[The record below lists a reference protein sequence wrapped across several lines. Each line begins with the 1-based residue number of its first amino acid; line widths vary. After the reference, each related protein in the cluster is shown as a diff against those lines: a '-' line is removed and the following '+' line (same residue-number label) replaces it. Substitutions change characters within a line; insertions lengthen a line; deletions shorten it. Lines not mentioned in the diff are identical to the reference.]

1 MNENILV
8 SIIMPAYNAERT
20 IDEAIQSVCQQ
31 TYGIWELIIV
41 NDCSSDGTECIVTQ
55 YMQKDNRIHLINNK
69 QNAGVSEARN
79 IGITSS
85 NGKWI
90 AFLDSDDKW
99 KNEKLE
105 KQVKLLTEKPLT
117 DLVFTGSA
125 FINQQ
130 GVFSKYI
137 LNVPEKIKYRQLLK
151 QNIISCSSVVVR
163 KKLAQN
169 YRMQYDDMHE
179 DYAVWLQILKA
190 GYFAAGIN
198 EPLLIYRISDHSK
211 SSNKKIA
218 AKMTFK
224 VYRFMN
230 LNYIKSVY
238 FFLHYAVKSI
248 NKYKKIEKGF

>member
-1 MNENILV
+1 MKEDVLV

-31 TYGIWELIIV
+31 TYGEWELIIV
-41 NDCSSDGTECIVTQ
+41 NDCSSDRTEWIVKQ
-55 YMQKDNRIHLINNK
+55 YMKKDNRILLINNE
-69 QNAGVSEARN
+69 QNIGVSETRN
-79 IGITSS
+79 IGVSSS

-99 KNEKLE
+99 KKEKLE
-105 KQVKLLTEKPLT
+105 KQVKLLNENPWA

-137 LNVPEKIKYRQLLK
+137 LNVPEKINYRELLK
-151 QNIISCSSVVVR
+151 QNVISCSSVVVR
-163 KKLAQN
+163 KELVNN

-190 GYFAAGIN
+190 GYHAAGIN
-198 EPLLIYRISDHSK
+198 EPLLIYRISDNSK
-211 SSNKKIA
+211 SSNKKSA

-224 VYRFMN
+224 VYQFMN
-230 LNYIKSVY
+230 LNYIECVY
-238 FFLHYAVKSI
+238 FFLNYAVKSI
-248 NKYKKIEKGF
+248 NKYKKIHRGF